1 MLMTME
7 MWWLGFYMDRL
18 RLTLF
23 ILLNIPMLIGL
34 SHYSGFE
41 QTVSWKDDVIDAFV
55 AYAVGFTASAI
66 VLVLF
71 GVLKPDMSLD
81 TILGKI
87 ALQAIP
93 ASIGA
98 LLAQSQLGGV
108 HGEEKKKRARQG
120 YAGELFTMAVGAIF
134 LAFNLSPTEEM
145 VLIAHKA
152 SYWHLFGLALLS
164 ILVMHAFVYTL
175 SFHGQ
180 PQVNRSTSFM
190 STFARFTLV
199 GYALVLL
206 VSAYVLWTFGRM
218 QGLDPE
224 AIVKAVVVLA
234 FPGAIGAAAAR
245 LIL

>member
-1 MLMTME
+1 
-7 MWWLGFYMDRL
+7 
-18 RLTLF
+18 
-23 ILLNIPMLIGL
+23 MLIGL

-55 AYAVGFTASAI
+55 AYAVGFTVSAI
-66 VLVLF
+66 ILVLF

-81 TILGKI
+81 AILGKI

-108 HGEEKKKRARQG
+108 HGEEKRKRARQG
-120 YAGELFTMAVGAIF
+120 YAGELFTMAVGALF
-134 LAFNLSPTEEM
+134 LGFNLSPTEEM
-145 VLIAHKA
+145 ALIAYKA
-152 SYWHLFGLALLS
+152 SYWHLLGLALLS

-180 PQVNRSTSFM
+180 SQVNESSSFLEI
-190 STFARFTLV
+190 FARFTFV

-206 VSAYVLWTFGRM
+206 VSAYVLWTFGRT
-218 QGLDPE
+218 QALDPD

-234 FPGAIGAAAAR
+234 FPGAIGTTAAR
-245 LIL
+245 LII